1 MKDSY
6 LPLETKELPKAPHWS
21 KAIGVGIVAMGLAI
35 GTGELILWPHLVT
48 KYGLGILWTA
58 LLGITFQYFIN
69 QEVARLAL
77 ARGESF
83 FTTSSRLFKWFAPF
97 LLLSAVVLY
106 IWPGWA
112 SALGTIS
119 SEIFGFGDYKIWAW
133 ICLSLVLLLTLTG
146 KSAYQ
151 VLEKFLRVIVPSF
164 FVLLVISSILTLSVK
179 DLVQG
184 AKGLTNFGSLP
195 RNIDPNILLGA
206 IVFAGAGGL
215 LNLCLS
221 LWYRDKQAGMGFHA
235 GRITNV
241 ITGKSE
247 SVSAGGFEF
256 ILNDLHLARWR
267 QWMNYIR
274 VDQGV
279 IFWFLGLITL
289 VLLSLNAH
297 AVLAPTGAVPEGLQV
312 ASLQAK
318 IFETHWGLIG
328 REIFLVMA
336 FLMLFS
342 VMWTIIDAVTRIIGD
357 TLFVNSQS
365 GPFKKYLSPIK
376 NLSASKLYYSVV
388 IGIVVTSGLLI
399 PLKQPLFLI
408 TLSAVL
414 GGFAMALYTPLILYL
429 SNTALPKPLRPGII
443 TNFFLLFASVF
454 YIGFALFLLWV
465 NLLSPLID

>member
-1 MKDSY
+1 MSDSY
-6 LPLETKELPKAPHWS
+6 LPLETKELPAAPHWS
-21 KAIGVGIVAMGLAI
+21 KALGVGIVAMGLAI
-35 GTGELILWPHLVT
+35 GTGELILWPHLIT
-48 KYGLGILWTA
+48 KHGLGILWTA

-97 LLLSAVVLY
+97 WLVAAIILY

-112 SALGTIS
+112 SALGTIA
-119 SEIFGFGDYKIWAW
+119 SEILGFGDYKIWAW
-133 ICLSLVLLLTLTG
+133 LCLGIILVLTLTG

-151 VLEKFLRVIVPSF
+151 VLEKFLRLIVPSF
-164 FVLLVISSILTLSVK
+164 FILLVISSVLTLSVS
-179 DLVQG
+179 DLIAAG
-184 AKGLTNFGSLP
+184 RGLTNIGGLP
-195 RNIDPNILLGA
+195 LDIDPNVLLGA

-241 ITGKSE
+241 ITGKTE
-247 SVSAGGFEF
+247 SVSPSGYEFE
-256 ILNDLHLARWR
+256 LSSLHLTRWR
-267 QWMNYIR
+267 QWMRFVR

-279 IFWFLGLITL
+279 IFWLLGLITL
-289 VLLSLNAH
+289 VLLSVNAY
-297 AVLAPTGAVPEGLQV
+297 AVLSPLRVVPEGLQV

-318 IFETHWGLIG
+318 IFETHWGFWG
-328 REIFLVMA
+328 KEIFLVMA

-342 VMWTIIDAVTRIIGD
+342 VMWTIIDAVTRIVGD

-365 GPFKKYLSPIK
+365 GPFKKYLSPLK
-376 NLSASKLYYSVV
+376 NLSAGKLYYTLIIAIV
-388 IGIVVTSGLLI
+388 IISGLLI

-408 TLSAVL
+408 TTSAVL
-414 GGFAMALYTPLILYL
+414 GGFAMAVYTPLILYL
-429 SNTALPKPLRPGII
+429 SNRTLPKPLRPGII
-443 TNFFLLFASVF
+443 TNTFLILASIF
-454 YIGFALFLLWV
+454 YISFATFLIWT
-465 NLLSPLID
+465 NFIKGLL

>member
-1 MKDSY
+1 MSDTY
-6 LPLETKELPKAPHWS
+6 LPLEKKELPDAPHWS
-21 KAIGVGIVAMGLAI
+21 KALGVGIVAMGLAI

-48 KYGLGILWTA
+48 KHGLGILWTA

-69 QEVARLAL
+69 QEVARLSL

-83 FTTSSRLFKWFAPF
+83 FTTTSRLFKWFAPF
-97 LLLSAVVLY
+97 WLIAAVLLY

-112 SALGTIS
+112 SALGTIAA
-119 SEIFGFGDYKIWAW
+119 EIFGFGDYKIWAW
-133 ICLSLVLLLTLTG
+133 VCLGIILILTLTG

-151 VLEKFLRVIVPSF
+151 VLEKFLRITVPSF
-164 FVLLVISSILTLSVK
+164 FILLVISSALTLSLS
-179 DLVQG
+179 DLVAAG
-184 AKGLTNFGSLP
+184 KGLVNFGGIPLDV
-195 RNIDPNILLGA
+195 NPNVLLGA

-235 GRITNV
+235 GRITNA

-247 SVSAGGFEF
+247 SISASGFEF
-256 ILNDLHLARWR
+256 PITELHLSRWR
-267 QWMNYIR
+267 RWMHFVRI
-274 VDQGV
+274 DQGV

-289 VLLSLNAH
+289 VLLSLNAY
-297 AVLAPTGAVPEGLQV
+297 AVLSPTGAVPEGLQV

-318 IFETHWGLIG
+318 IFETHWGFWG

-342 VMWTIIDAVTRIIGD
+342 VMWTIIDAVTRIVGD
-357 TLFVNSQS
+357 SLYVNSQS
-365 GPFKKYLSPIK
+365 GPFKSYLSPIK
-376 NLSASKLYYSVV
+376 NLSASKLYYFLIV
-388 IGIVVTSGLLI
+388 GIVIISGLLI

-414 GGFAMALYTPLILYL
+414 GGFAMAIYTPLILYL
-429 SNTALPKPLRPGII
+429 SNRILPKPIRPGIV
-443 TNFFLLFASVF
+443 TNIFLILASIF
-454 YIGFALFLLWV
+454 YISFAVFLLWT
-465 NLLSPLID
+465 NFLSKLF